1 MIRKAMRL
9 ALLTSSLVSLSTLA
23 HGQTTKPNIV
33 IILAD
38 DLGNADLG
46 YHGSDI
52 KTPNIDKLA
61 NDGVRMEIF
70 LRHACLHAIKGGV
83 ADRPLC
89 HALRLADTGDIP

>member
-1 MIRKAMRL
+1 L
-9 ALLTSSLVSLSTLA
+9 AY
-23 HGQTTKPNIV
+23 GQATKPNIV

-61 NDGVRMEIF
+61 NDVR
-70 LRHACLHAIKGGV
+70 RQAS
-83 ADRPLC
+83 R
-89 HALRLADTGDIP
+89 

>member
-9 ALLTSSLVSLSTLA
+9 ALLTCSLAGLSTLA
-23 HGQTTKPNIV
+23 HGQATKPNIV

-52 KTPNIDKLA
+52 N
-61 NDGVRMEIF
+61 
-70 LRHACLHAIKGGV
+70 
-83 ADRPLC
+83 
-89 HALRLADTGDIP
+89 

>member
-1 MIRKAMRL
+1 MAKL
-9 ALLTSSLVSLSTLA
+9 HV
-23 HGQTTKPNIV
+23 V

-61 NDGVRMEIF
+61 NDGVRMESF
-70 LRHACLHAIKGGV
+70 YGSLFARHQGRSCSPAAMPCVTACRHWSYSPAIIL
-83 ADRPLC
+83 D
-89 HALRLADTGDIP
+89 

>member
-9 ALLTSSLVSLSTLA
+9 ALLSCSLASLNTLA
-23 HGQTTKPNIV
+23 HGQGTKPNVV

-61 NDGVRMEIF
+61 SDGVRMESF
-70 LRHACLHAIKGGV
+70 
-83 ADRPLC
+83 
-89 HALRLADTGDIP
+89 TGCRFAHHQGRSC